1 MNWQAVIDALRREQV
16 SAANAA
22 MQRRPS
28 PFFDPSKEIERLNL
42 RAELAAMMAGALEA
56 GLAPVAGNGPACHSN
71 GFWAIDKVDH
81 APLSMTDYVG
91 LVEPTPLTV
100 ARSEPNDPTN
110 FNPKHPHSTPALCG
124 TGNPEAGDY
133 AGLIERVQKNG

>member
-22 MQRRPS
+22 MNTFNRMPS
-28 PFFDPSKEIERLNL
+28 PFFDHSKEIERLNL

-56 GLAPVAGNGPACHSN
+56 GLAPVAGNGPPCHPN
-71 GFWAIDKVDH
+71 GFWAIAEADITRQSTEHAVCSVCGKP
-81 APLSMTDYVG
+81 APLM
-91 LVEPTPLTV
+91 
-100 ARSEPNDPTN
+100 
-110 FNPKHPHSTPALCG
+110 STPALCG

-133 AGLIERVQKNG
+133 AGLMEKINGTCR